1 MDLSED
7 SRMLMFAPEQTRV
20 RLMDPQQ
27 VPLLNEARKDLFR
40 FDCQWNDQASRFFF
54 QFILLR
60 NFLSSGLLLKLI
72 YSIQVH
78 AGAARSL

>member
-27 VPLLNEARKDLFR
+27 VPLLNEVRKDLFR
-40 FDCQWNDQASRFFF
+40 FDCQWNDQASRFFSNYSF
-54 QFILLR
+54 QKF
-60 NFLSSGLLLKLI
+60 SKLW
-72 YSIQVH
+72 
-78 AGAARSL
+78 SLAKINL